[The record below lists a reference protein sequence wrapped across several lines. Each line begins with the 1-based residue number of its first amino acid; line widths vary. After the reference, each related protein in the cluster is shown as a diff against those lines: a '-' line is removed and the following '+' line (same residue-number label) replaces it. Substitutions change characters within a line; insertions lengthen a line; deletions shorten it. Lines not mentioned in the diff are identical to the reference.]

1 MPLSF
6 REKKGNLVE
15 SLDFLG
21 AFAYN
26 GKEERDHRIPEKGG
40 TRMYYNPTTE
50 QVEISVRE
58 LCALAFKGG
67 SLDNRM
73 PPQSLY
79 RRAEEGRETH
89 EKLRALREAGKGPD
103 TVPEA
108 PRKPRG
114 SEERHLHAEPLPA
127 PTYHA
132 EVILHHTCRMEGVT
146 FSVGGRADGVWYDLA
161 GGCVVEEIKSVTGM
175 ADHFVR
181 SPREA
186 DMAQLTCYGYFLCAS
201 KGLSQVTL
209 RLTYVTPGREEE
221 AYFADCIMTAQQLEG
236 AYAAILRMILPR
248 AKDMA
253 ERETTLRRIA
263 KNAVFPYPEMRATQQ
278 DMIRECWRD
287 MRRGKTLFA
296 EAPTGIGKT
305 IATLYS
311 SVRVFGEGRCD
322 KIFYLT
328 AKNATR
334 REAFAAVQ
342 KLNEAATPIRAC
354 VITAR
359 ESACIC
365 EAAKEG
371 GSRLSTY
378 CNPVSCPYAKGYFDR
393 VESVIFDLLGSGKT
407 VFSGMDIRAAAKKW
421 QVCPY
426 ELALDLSELCEIVIC
441 DYNYVFSPSVY
452 LRRYF
457 TEGIPH
463 TEGHR
468 YVFLV
473 DEAHNLPDRARDM
486 YSGALSL
493 TQVTTAQDALHE
505 WENHIGTDLI
515 FPTEDVDYA
524 EDDKSSPRL
533 KASSLDDLIGVLS
546 RMSRSCD
553 ESMVVDTDGVR
564 RGVSLDRNQP
574 VVLCETVR
582 TLSVLCDRWLRRNT
596 THPLYTTV
604 DGLATALRT
613 FRTAA
618 DYYDRRFAT
627 FVEVE
632 GEDVRVKLTCLDPAG
647 ILRPILQKAEARV
660 LFSATL
666 TPNDYFADILGGD
679 RDSVLV
685 NFQSPF
691 PRDRLCVAVCDGVST
706 RYEDRDGSCRK
717 IMNYI
722 AATISAKRG
731 NYMVYFPSYAYL
743 EKVYA
748 LFQRK
753 YPSVKTVVQRPGM
766 TYAEREAFIAS
777 FAPDSGELLVG
788 FCVLGGSFSEGVDLP
803 GRSLIGVVVVGV
815 GIPALS
821 SERNIMRE
829 YYDET
834 RVTTDPEGGGDGE
847 GYAYAYTYPGMN
859 HVLQAVGRVIRRS
872 EDFGVAVLV
881 DDRYVAEPYLHL
893 YPEHWEKISA
903 VVDPVSLNKY
913 LSSFWENTKEE

>member
-1 MPLSF
+1 M
-6 REKKGNLVE
+6 
-15 SLDFLG
+15 
-21 AFAYN
+21 
-26 GKEERDHRIPEKGG
+26 H
-40 TRMYYNPTTE
+40 YNPQTDFI
-50 QVEISVRE
+50 EISVRE

-67 SLDNRM
+67 SLDNRV
-73 PPQSLY
+73 PPVNLY

-89 EKLRALREAGKGPD
+89 EKLRALREAGKGLGV
-103 TVPEA
+103 TPEA

-114 SEERHLHAEPLPA
+114 SEEIRYSIDSLPEPS
-127 PTYHA
+127 YHA
-132 EVILHHTCRMEGVT
+132 EVTLRHTCRMDGVA
-146 FSVGGRADGVWYDLA
+146 FSVSGRADGVWYDPV
-161 GGCVVEEIKSVTGM
+161 GGCVVEEIKSVTGN
-175 ADHFVR
+175 ADYYVR
-181 SPREA
+181 SPRES
-186 DMAQLTCYGYFLCAS
+186 DLAQLTCYGYFLCAA
-201 KGLSQVTL
+201 KGLDRITL
-209 RLTYVTPGREEE
+209 RLTYVRPGHEEE
-221 AYFADCIMTAQQLEG
+221 AYFADSVMTAEQLAG
-236 AYAAILRMILPR
+236 AYSAILRMILPR
-248 AKDMA
+248 AKDLY
-253 ERETTLRRIA
+253 ERETTLRKTA
-263 KNAVFPYPEMRATQQ
+263 KRAIFPYNEVRDAQQ

-287 MRRGKTLFA
+287 MRAGKTLFA

-305 IATLYS
+305 MATLYPA
-311 SVRVFGEGRCD
+311 VRCFGEGKCD

-334 REAFAAVQ
+334 REAFGAVQ
-342 KLNEAATPIRAC
+342 KLGEAATPVRAC

-365 EAAKEG
+365 EAAKAG
-371 GSRLSTY
+371 GNRLSTY
-378 CNPVSCPYAKGYFDR
+378 CNPVSCPYAKGYYDR
-393 VESVIFDLLGSGKT
+393 VESVIFDLLSSGKT
-407 VFSGMDIRAAAKKW
+407 VFSGLDIRAAAKKW

-468 YVFLV
+468 YIFLV

-486 YSGALSL
+486 YSGSLSL
-493 TQVTTAQDALHE
+493 AEILAAQDTMHE
-505 WENHIGTDLI
+505 WETRIGTDLI
-515 FPTEDVDYA
+515 FPTEDGGYDE
-524 EDDKSSPRL
+524 EDKTAPRL
-533 KASSLDDLIGVLS
+533 KSGSLDDLIGVLS
-546 RMSRSCD
+546 RMSGACA

-564 RGVSLDRNQP
+564 RGVNLDRNQP
-574 VVLCETVR
+574 VALCETAR
-582 TLSVLCDRWLRRNT
+582 SLSTLCDRWLRRNQG
-596 THPLYTTV
+596 HPLYPTV
-604 DGLATALRT
+604 DGLATVLRS

-685 NFQSPF
+685 NFESPF
-691 PRDRLCVAVCDGVST
+691 PRDRLCVAICDGVST
-706 RYEDRDGSCRK
+706 RFEDRDSSYRK
-717 IMNYI
+717 IMSYI
-722 AATISAKRG
+722 AATVSAKRG

-748 LFQRK
+748 LFQKK
-753 YPSVKTVVQRPGM
+753 YPTVKTVVQRPGM
-766 TYAEREAFIAS
+766 TYAEREAFIAA
-777 FAPDSGELLVG
+777 FTPDSQDLLVG

-803 GRSLIGVVVVGV
+803 GRCLIGTVIVGV

-821 SERNIMRE
+821 NERNIMRD

-834 RVTTDPEGGGDGE
+834 RDIGEGSGDE

-859 HVLQAVGRVIRRS
+859 RVLQAAGRVIRRP
-872 EDFGVAVLV
+872 EDYGVVVLI
-881 DDRYVAEPYLHL
+881 DDRYAAEPYLHL
-893 YPEHWEKISA
+893 YPEHWELLS
-903 VVDPVSLNKY
+903 PVEDAPSLYEY
-913 LSSFWENTKEE
+913 LAAFWEGAKEEG